1 MHSPEV
7 GYRANSGAPTSQ
19 SAHPNLTHSVT
30 TWRQFAAV
38 HLTLPALA
46 FGGPGQCADWDDLRV
61 IAHQRCWA
69 STSGLT
75 TLIGEPAA

>member
-1 MHSPEV
+1 MGPPLRCFMRLHI
-7 GYRANSGAPTSQ
+7 
-19 SAHPNLTHSVT
+19 
-30 TWRQFAAV
+30 AAL

-46 FGGPGQCADWDDLRV
+46 FGGPSQCADWDDLRV
-61 IAHQRCWA
+61 IAHQRGCA